1 MFQAF
6 LIVGRESIELLLVC
20 LALRQWAYH
29 AGRPALVRWI
39 AAGVPAGFVAAAAV
53 VAALPPSG
61 MNEWLDIALDCGFGL
76 SIALLSCGTMASM
89 SGIGA
94 HVTARFDAFF
104 ARRAAGL
111 PVLAFVAF
119 SALRE
124 VLEAFLLLRFVAVNN
139 GTEEVAWGIALG
151 LVACALLAAA
161 WRTLEANRRTHIV
174 FRLTAV
180 LLFVL
185 GVQMILEALAEVL
198 MRGVAGVELTQ
209 LGRALSPYLENGD
222 RYWMLCTALA
232 AIPLLVWV
240 RSWWRQAGRV

>member
-6 LIVGRESIELLLVC
+6 LIIGRESVELLLVC
-20 LALRQWAYH
+20 LALREWAFH
-29 AGRPALVRWI
+29 AGRPELVRWI
-39 AAGVPAGFVAAAAV
+39 AAGVPVGLAAAAAV
-53 VAALPPSG
+53 IAALPPSG
-61 MNEWLDIALDCGFGL
+61 MNEWVDIALTCGFGL

-94 HVTARFDAFF
+94 HVTARFDAFL
-104 ARRAAGL
+104 ARPSAGL

-124 VLEAFLLLRFVAVNN
+124 ALESFLLLRFVAASH
-139 GTEEVAWGIALG
+139 GAEAVAWGLVLG
-151 LVACALLAAA
+151 IVACALLAAA

-180 LLFVL
+180 VLFVL
-185 GVQMILEALAEVL
+185 GAQMILEALAEVL
-198 MRGVAGVELTQ
+198 VRGVAGGELTR

-222 RYWMLCTALA
+222 RQWMLCVALA
-232 AIPLLVWV
+232 AIPLVAWT
-240 RSWWRQAGRV
+240 RAWWRRAGRI